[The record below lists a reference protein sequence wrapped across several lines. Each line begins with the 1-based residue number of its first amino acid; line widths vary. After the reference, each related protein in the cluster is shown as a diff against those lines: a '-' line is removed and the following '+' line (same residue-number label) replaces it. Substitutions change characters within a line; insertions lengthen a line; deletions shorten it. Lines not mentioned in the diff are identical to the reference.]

1 MSNDL
6 PTNHF
11 IKESISFAF
20 TIVLVNIK
28 DTRYTGFYDKLTGNC
43 NCTCSLSNSKSC
55 RIGMAFFAILAD
67 LHTIGPK

>member
-6 PTNHF
+6 PTYHY

-43 NCTCSLSNSKSC
+43 NYSLFNSASR

-67 LHTIGPK
+67 LHAFGQK

>member
-6 PTNHF
+6 PTGHY

-28 DTRYTGFYDKLTGNC
+28 DTRYIQVFMISLLVIVIVAYLTVQ
-43 NCTCSLSNSKSC
+43 
-55 RIGMAFFAILAD
+55 AVE
-67 LHTIGPK
+67 

>member
-6 PTNHF
+6 PTNHY

-43 NCTCSLSNSKSC
+43 TCSLCNSTSC
-55 RIGMAFFAILAD
+55 RIGMAFFAISAD

>member
-43 NCTCSLSNSKSC
+43 SLFNSASC

-67 LHTIGPK
+67 LHAFGQK

>member
-6 PTNHF
+6 PTNHY

-43 NCTCSLSNSKSC
+43 NCSLCNSTSC

>member
-6 PTNHF
+6 PTNHY

-28 DTRYTGFYDKLTGNC
+28 DTRYAGFYDKLTGNC
-43 NCTCSLSNSKSC
+43 NCSLFNSASC

-67 LHTIGPK
+67 LHTIGPKQ